1 MTTQTKTDFKI
12 PDELMDI
19 YQEMEISPVG
29 LLKNCALNVVCGKI
43 HKYEIENI
51 CFLRHVSG
59 QSEAVLA
66 WLVDEVRKSRQTFYC
81 FTIKPIVF

>member
-29 LLKNCALNVVCGKI
+29 LLKTT
-43 HKYEIENI
+43 
-51 CFLRHVSG
+51 R
-59 QSEAVLA
+59 
-66 WLVDEVRKSRQTFYC
+66 
-81 FTIKPIVF
+81 